1 MTYGAAIVIAAIG
14 AILRYA
20 VSDTVEGVDLK
31 LIGLILMIAGAVGLV
46 VGLVQSLS
54 SRRTAVVYE
63 DRRAY

>member
-20 VSDTVEGVDLK
+20 VADTVEGVDLK
-31 LIGLILMIAGAVGLV
+31 LIGLILIIAGAVGLV

-54 SRRTAVVYE
+54 SRRTEVVYE

>member
-20 VSDTVEGVDLK
+20 VADSVEGVDLK

-46 VGLVQSLS
+46 VGLVHSLS
-54 SRRTAVVYE
+54 ARRTAVVYE
-63 DRRAY
+63 DRRTY